1 MDTFIVK
8 VDPSA
13 LAVELGLNR
22 NTQPTNTGT
31 STQSSIAHG
40 AKPTPNVPDDSSR
53 QSRFRSETAKLDE
66 AVNILQAGGVV
77 AFPTETVY
85 GLGANALDATAVS
98 RIFTAKSRPSDN
110 PLIVHVS
117 SIAMLESLLP
127 ASAPSLPPI
136 YAALV
141 ARFWPGPLT
150 ILVPRGDHVPNII
163 TAGHATVAVRMPSH
177 PS

>member
-40 AKPTPNVPDDSSR
+40 AKPTPNVPDDNSR
-53 QSRFRSETAKLDE
+53 QSRFRSETAKLGE

-77 AFPTETVY
+77 AFPTETV
-85 GLGANALDATAVS
+85 
-98 RIFTAKSRPSDN
+98 PST
-110 PLIVHVS
+110 
-117 SIAMLESLLP
+117 
-127 ASAPSLPPI
+127 PS
-136 YAALV
+136 
-141 ARFWPGPLT
+141 
-150 ILVPRGDHVPNII
+150 
-163 TAGHATVAVRMPSH
+163 TAGHVGRLRPTVSTGNIKDLSNSSRLPPSMLSINATP
-177 PS
+177 P